1 MFYAIILLVYE
12 GVCFMPD
19 VLVRDV
25 EESVLTKLKERA
37 KENGRSLQNEL
48 VQIFRALTENESLS
62 DEQTAKAIK
71 ASLRGRTFSDSA
83 AMLREDRSR

>member
-1 MFYAIILLVYE
+1 
-12 GVCFMPD
+12 MPD

-25 EESVLTKLKERA
+25 EDSILTKLKERA

-62 DEQTAKAIK
+62 DEQTAEAIK

-83 AMLREDRSR
+83 AMLREDRNR